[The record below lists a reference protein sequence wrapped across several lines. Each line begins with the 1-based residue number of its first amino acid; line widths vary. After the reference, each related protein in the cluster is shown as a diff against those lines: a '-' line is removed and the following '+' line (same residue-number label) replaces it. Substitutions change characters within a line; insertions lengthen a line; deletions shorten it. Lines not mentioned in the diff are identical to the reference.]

1 MRVIEV
7 TQFAHSVSFTVEDDQ
22 ESLCFVEYR
31 RDQVWQDEQ
40 GIWQLVKISS
50 PSISRRFQRKQDC
63 QKYRCSSLMPLAQ
76 RPPRLCSVNS
86 NPAVPWGSL
95 E

>member
-22 ESLCFVEYR
+22 GSLCFVEYR

-40 GIWQLVKISS
+40 GIWQIGEDQQPQHLAPLPKKARLPKISMQLADA
-50 PSISRRFQRKQDC
+50 IS
-63 QKYRCSSLMPLAQ
+63 SSAA
-76 RPPRLCSVNS
+76 
-86 NPAVPWGSL
+86 AVV
-95 E
+95 